1 MIHRHDEH
9 IPFRWLAD
17 RADGTLDPA
26 RVAECDAHLAEPCA
40 PCSARFENVKSM
52 LDVIRAGTLEEPPH
66 TLDRRVVA
74 LFAENRP
81 GTSWAPEE
89 ALVGALMSDF
99 TADLG
104 YAMRSGAATSRRL
117 LWTVGEYELD
127 AAVTPAGA
135 GLDVLAQVVPL
146 GSDAEHV
153 PGDAVSDGTLAGR
166 VRAVRGR
173 RAVAEAS
180 IESDG
185 RFTFRGLKPGGYTF
199 EGEIASAGAASG
211 AARPFVLPMVV
222 LG

>member
-9 IPFRWLAD
+9 IPFRWMAD
-17 RADGTLDPA
+17 RADGTLDAA
-26 RVAECDAHLAEPCA
+26 RAAECDAHLAEPCA
-40 PCSARFENVKSM
+40 SCSARFANVQSM

-104 YAMRSGAATSRRL
+104 YAMRSGAAASRRL

-127 AAVTPAGA
+127 AAVAPVGA
-135 GLDVLAQVVPL
+135 GLDVLAQVVPA
-146 GSDAEHV
+146 GDV
-153 PGDAVSDGTLAGR
+153 PGDAVLAGR

-199 EGEIASAGAASG
+199 EGEIACAGASSSEAPG

>member
-9 IPFRWLAD
+9 IPFRWMAD
-17 RADGTLDPA
+17 RADGTLDA
-26 RVAECDAHLAEPCA
+26 VRAAECDAHLAAACA
-40 PCSARFENVKSM
+40 PCVKRFANVREM
-52 LDVIRAGTLEEPPH
+52 LDVIRAGTLDEPPH
-66 TLDRRVVA
+66 ALDRRVVA

-81 GTSWAPEE
+81 GTSWAPDD
-89 ALVGALMSDF
+89 ALVGALSSDF

-117 LWTVGEYELD
+117 LWTVGEFELD
-127 AAVTPAGA
+127 AAVTPSGA

-146 GSDAEHV
+146 GDAA
-153 PGDAVSDGTLAGR
+153 GDDALAGR

-199 EGEIASAGAASG
+199 EGEIACVGAVSG